1 MKLPLVVALVLAGSV
16 LVGCADSRSGS
27 VYSRDQA
34 RQELLVRQGIVESV
48 REVAL
53 EGSKSGTGIVAGA
66 AVGGVAGSNIG
77 GGKGQIVGA
86 ILGAVAGGLAGA
98 AIEEGATRKMG
109 LEITVRLENGQ
120 LVAVVQEG
128 DERFLPGER
137 VRLLS
142 GRGDTR
148 VTH

>member
-1 MKLPLVVALVLAGSV
+1 MKLPLVVALVLSGSV

-98 AIEEGATRKMG
+98 AIEEGATRKIG
-109 LEITVRLENGQ
+109 LEITVRLESGQ